1 MVTEAA
7 CRVCAGELSLRVAGN
22 NGGPPTSQG
31 FAPSLHEPG
40 HHGDLLEC
48 VECGTVQQLVLPSG
62 DELHDLYRGVDDEA
76 YLAEEAGRRATAAH
90 VLDLVCEHVDGGRL
104 LDVGCGHGLLL
115 DEARRRGFEV
125 VGLELSRA
133 AARHAREAL
142 GLEVLEVPL
151 ESYADLEGFD
161 VVVLADVL
169 EHLDDPVAAVD
180 RCAGLLRPGGALCV
194 VTPDP
199 SSLTARIAGRRWW
212 GYVPAHACLLPRAT
226 LRELV
231 SARGLVITTD
241 VPLVR
246 SFSVRRWTEGLAE
259 RLGPVQGPLEAVARR
274 LPEHASL
281 SLALYDER
289 VVIAQRIDVE
299 HAPEPLVRDR
309 GRSATVALVLPAYDA
324 TRTIPA
330 VAEEIPV
337 EAADRALL
345 VDDASTDATSRVALE
360 HGLDVV
366 RHPRNR
372 GYGGSQKTGYARALL
387 DGADVIV
394 MVHADDQYDPRLVPE
409 MVQPIL
415 DGQADMVIGSRLL
428 RDKAIA
434 GGMPRW
440 KWVGNR
446 LLTGIENR
454 VFRVQLSEY
463 HTGYRAFSADLLR
476 SIPFLRNSDDFVF
489 DQQIFAQVLARG
501 ARIVEVPIPTR
512 YFGAASSVDFLTSV
526 RYGVLTLGVLARFA
540 IDRRRGRWP
549 LLRQSAD
556 DLAGAEHGQVAVARR
571 VPPPISRRGT
581 DC

>member
-1 MVTEAA
+1 MATQAA
-7 CRVCAGELSLRVAGN
+7 CRVCAGELSLRLSGN
-22 NGGPPTSQG
+22 GHTLAAHA
-31 FAPSLHEPG
+31 FAPSLHVPG
-40 HHGDLLEC
+40 RHGDLLEC
-48 VECGTVQQLVLPSG
+48 VECGTVQQVLPSG
-62 DELHDLYRGVDDEA
+62 EELHDLYRDVDDEA
-76 YLAEEAGRRATAAH
+76 YLAEETGRRATAAH
-90 VLDLVCEHVDGGRL
+90 LLDLIGEHVGTGRL

-133 AARHAREAL
+133 AARHARDVL
-142 GLEVLEVPL
+142 GLDVRELPV
-151 ESYADLEGFD
+151 ESFVDLDGFD

-180 RCAGLLRPGGALCV
+180 RCAGLLRPDGVLCV

-199 SSLTARIAGRRWW
+199 SSLTARVAGRRWW
-212 GYVPAHACLLPRAT
+212 GYVLAHHCLLPRAT
-226 LRELV
+226 LRELLA
-231 SARGLVITTD
+231 ARGLVISTD

-246 SFSVRRWTEGLAE
+246 SFSARRWAEGLAE
-259 RLGPVQGPLEAVARR
+259 RLGPARAPLEALAAR
-274 LPEHASL
+274 LPDRASL

-289 VVIAQRIDVE
+289 VVIAHRIEVQR
-299 HAPEPLVRDR
+299 ALEPLVRDR
-309 GRSATVALVLPAYDA
+309 GADAKVVLVLPAYEA

-330 VAEEIPV
+330 VVEEIPV
-337 EAADRALL
+337 AAADRALL
-345 VDDASTDATSRVALE
+345 VDDASHDATTRVALE
-360 HGLDVV
+360 QGLDVV

-415 DGQADMVIGSRLL
+415 DGHADMVIGSRLL
-428 RDKAIA
+428 RDRAIA

-440 KWVGNR
+440 KWLGNR

-454 VFRVQLSEY
+454 VFGVRLSEY

-476 SIPFLRNSDDFVF
+476 SIPFLRNSDAFVF
-489 DQQIFAQVLARG
+489 DQEIFAQVLARG

-512 YFGAASSVDFLTSV
+512 YFGAASSVDFMTSV
-526 RYGVLTLGVLARFA
+526 RYGVATLGVLARFA
-540 IDRRRGRWP
+540 LDRRRGRWP
-549 LLRQSAD
+549 LLRRSAD
-556 DLAGAEHGQVAVARR
+556 DLGAA
-571 VPPPISRRGT
+571 
-581 DC
+581 DD